1 MFWTF
6 YLFFFTSFFLFL
18 WGGSLVFSFCFF
30 VFHTH
35 SFFHFFTSFW
45 SSNYSFIHH
54 TTIISHIQLY
64 LDGGVKRG
72 GMYFGPSFL
81 RSLKLF
87 SNPIGPTFLFLLV
100 RTCDGCIGCTSFSAL
115 PKNFGPTVVYLVL
128 GTTPIDRLTI
138 GRTG

>member
-1 MFWTF
+1 MFF
-6 YLFFFTSFFLFL
+6 KCALIIHAYHTSYDT
-18 WGGSLVFSFCFF
+18 FF
-30 VFHTH
+30 VIKLKIYTHPFRYIFHTH

-87 SNPIGPTFLFLLV
+87 SNSIGPTFLFLLV

-115 PKNFGPTVVYLVL
+115 FP
-128 GTTPIDRLTI
+128 
-138 GRTG
+138 